1 MIMANATDNL
11 VEAEK
16 IIKDIMVGRVVTDKA
31 LEICQWLLSFNSQE
45 NHKIKC
51 YQTGGKRP
59 DIRFCIDRGSDC
71 ERTKIMTGFAVI
83 ETDHALMGLY
93 SSSPHRYTYFRPDTN
108 KRWRIGSRDVT
119 ELPITTIREYILESY
134 CLKIK
139 DLGLDS
145 VLCRGIDNI
154 NMKGEMKE
162 NNRNKGTVAV
172 APPWPT
178 DKNWPDIVH
187 THNKAVNDRHT
198 TVPETLSGAKSITL
212 VIVCAAVEEPI
223 PLCYLLNNKRKK
235 LFSHLYYVKKYLEAI
250 RAGIPQQDYED
261 YAKTINKD
269 VAHFANVLKID
280 IQAVN
285 DGLERALTLG
295 KILGEKIGATV
306 TSDIESLKAEEGGE
320 EYFEGGKRKC
330 LVNLYERNPK
340 LRADAIS
347 FHGNKCKV
355 CAFDFERFYGERG
368 CNYIEVHHL
377 RPVSSLNGKEKV
389 NPASDMTVL
398 CSNCHRMIHRS
409 RDNVLSPEG
418 LKKLI
423 NRQ

>member
-1 MIMANATDNL
+1 
-11 VEAEK
+11 
-16 IIKDIMVGRVVTDKA
+16 
-31 LEICQWLLSFNSQE
+31 
-45 NHKIKC
+45 
-51 YQTGGKRP
+51 
-59 DIRFCIDRGSDC
+59 
-71 ERTKIMTGFAVI
+71 MTGFAVI
-83 ETDHALMGLY
+83 EPDHALMGLY

-119 ELPITTIREYILESY
+119 ELPITTIREHILESY

-172 APPWPT
+172 A
-178 DKNWPDIVH
+178 
-187 THNKAVNDRHT
+187 
-198 TVPETLSGAKSITL
+198 
-212 VIVCAAVEEPI
+212 
-223 PLCYLLNNKRKK
+223 
-235 LFSHLYYVKKYLEAI
+235 
-250 RAGIPQQDYED
+250 
-261 YAKTINKD
+261 
-269 VAHFANVLKID
+269 HFANVLKVD

-306 TSDIESLKAEEGGE
+306 TSDIESLKAEEGSE

-418 LKKLI
+418 LNEETHQSAVMDLQGGTMRNLGTCFSINKLLY
-423 NRQ
+423 NK